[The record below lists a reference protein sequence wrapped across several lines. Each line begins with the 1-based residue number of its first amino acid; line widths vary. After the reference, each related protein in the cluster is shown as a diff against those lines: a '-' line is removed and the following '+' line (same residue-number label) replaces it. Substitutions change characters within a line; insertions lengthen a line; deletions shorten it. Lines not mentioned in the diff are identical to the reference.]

1 MEGSFI
7 FGESVGHRGS
17 RRQHEPEMDGHG
29 AFPVQLGADVHHR
42 VGRLPHLQERTG
54 NTITIK
60 LQQTCVVNLN
70 KLNLSEPVK
79 AFLLDKLSYRF
90 PGEQRENA
98 QSLFGQVAVGLH
110 AAPVGELKR
119 EKIPAVLRADG
130 LRQQQGQT
138 VVS

>member
-1 MEGSFI
+1 
-7 FGESVGHRGS
+7 
-17 RRQHEPEMDGHG
+17 MDGHG

-42 VGRLPHLQERTG
+42 VRRLPHLQEQTG
-54 NTITIK
+54 NIVTIK

-79 AFLLDKLSYRF
+79 EFLLDKLSYRF
-90 PGEQRENA
+90 PSEQREDA
-98 QSLFGQVAVGLH
+98 QSLLRQVAVGLH
-110 AAPVGELKR
+110 AVPVGKLKR
-119 EKIPAVLRADG
+119 EQFSAVLRADG